1 MDENLKRDFIGA
13 IHAKKKLLLK
23 FNSKEDASVISRTC
37 APMDFGPSRRGQD
50 QQDRFHFWDY
60 TSDKGPHTLSLL
72 PLQIVSIEILEA
84 SFDPREFVTWDV
96 QKSPWFVKRDW
107 GSFS

>member
-23 FNSKEDASVISRTC
+23 SNSKEDASVISRTC
-37 APMDFGPSRRGQD
+37 APMDFGPPRRGQD

-96 QKSPWFVKRDW
+96 QKSPWLVKRDW